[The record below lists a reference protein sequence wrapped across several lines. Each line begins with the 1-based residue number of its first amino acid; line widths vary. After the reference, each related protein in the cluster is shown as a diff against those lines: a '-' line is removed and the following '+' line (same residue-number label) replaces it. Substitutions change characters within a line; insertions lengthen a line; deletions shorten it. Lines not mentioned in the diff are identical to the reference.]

1 MSATLDGQQ
10 TVATAPTAEE
20 FAQRLLDAILGAQF
34 VQAAYLGDRLGYYR
48 ALAESGALT
57 SSDLAARTG
66 TAERYAR
73 DWLEHQAVA
82 GVLTVDD
89 QAAAP
94 SDRRFHLPAGPAE
107 ALTDP
112 TSPAH
117 VLPMARMVGGLG
129 KRLDALVEAYRSG
142 GGVSWAE
149 FGEDARE
156 GQGGA
161 NRPLFLGALPRQYLP
176 SIPEIAAVLDG
187 GRIADVGCG
196 VGWSSIGIALAHPS
210 VSVDGYDVDAPS
222 IEAARANAAAAGVA
236 DRVRFSTDDVA
247 TVPDRYDLVAAF
259 ECVHDMPD
267 PVSVLAAMRRLA
279 EPDGVVL
286 VMDENVAET
295 FTAPGDDVERL
306 MYGWSITC
314 CLPDGLSTPGSVG
327 TGTVMRPDTLRRY
340 AVDAGFATV
349 DVLPV
354 QDDFFRFYRLR
365 APSGTAAGDPDDVSR
380 GRR

>member
-1 MSATLDGQQ
+1 MSIVDSRRLPSSS
-10 TVATAPTAEE
+10 PTAEE
-20 FAQRLLDAILGAQF
+20 FSQRLLDAILGAQF

-48 ALAESGALT
+48 ALAEAGPLT
-57 SSDLAARTG
+57 APELASRTG
-66 TAERYAR
+66 TAGRYVR
-73 DWLEHQAVA
+73 EWLEHQAVV

-89 QAAAP
+89 PGAAP
-94 SDRRFHLPAGPAE
+94 DDRRFELPAGPAE
-107 ALTDP
+107 VLTDP

-117 VLPMARMVGGLG
+117 VLPMARMAGGLG
-129 KRLDALVEAYRSG
+129 RHLDDLVEAYRTG
-142 GGVSWAE
+142 AGVSWSE

-161 NRPLFLGALPRQYLP
+161 NRPLFLGALPREYLP
-176 SIPEIAAVLDG
+176 SVPDIGAVLSGG

-196 VGWSSIGIALAHPS
+196 VGWSAIGIALAHPS
-210 VSVDGYDVDAPS
+210 VTVDGYDIDAPS
-222 IEAARANAAAAGVA
+222 VEVARANALEAGVA
-236 DRVRFSTDDVA
+236 DRVRFSTDDVT
-247 TVPDRYDLVAAF
+247 TVSTHYDLVTAF
-259 ECVHDMPD
+259 ECIHDMPD

-279 EPDGVVL
+279 GADGVVL

-340 AVDAGFATV
+340 AFEAGFAAV
-349 DVLPV
+349 DILPV

-365 APSGTAAGDPDDVSR
+365 
-380 GRR
+380 

>member
-1 MSATLDGQQ
+1 MSTTLDGQ
-10 TVATAPTAEE
+10 TVATSPTAEE

-48 ALAESGALT
+48 ALAESGPLT
-57 SSDLAARTG
+57 PPELAARTG

-73 DWLEHQAVA
+73 EWLEHQAVV

-89 QAAAP
+89 PGAAP
-94 SDRRFHLPAGPAE
+94 EERRFELPAGPAE
-107 ALTDP
+107 SLTD
-112 TSPAH
+112 TASPAH

-161 NRPLFLGALPRQYLP
+161 NRPLFLGALPRDYLP
-176 SIPEIAAVLDG
+176 SIPDVAAVLSGG

-210 VSVDGYDVDAPS
+210 VTVDGYDVDAPS
-222 IEAARANAAAAGVA
+222 VEAARANAAEAGVA
-236 DRVRFSTDDVA
+236 DRVHFSTDDIAGVSK
-247 TVPDRYDLVAAF
+247 RYDLVTAY

-306 MYGWSITC
+306 IYGWSITC

-340 AVDAGFATV
+340 ATDAGFSAV
-349 DVLPV
+349 EVLPV
-354 QDDFFRFYRLR
+354 QDDFFRFYRLQQ
-365 APSGTAAGDPDDVSR
+365 
-380 GRR
+380 

>member
-1 MSATLDGQQ
+1 MSTTLDGQQ
-10 TVATAPTAEE
+10 SVTTSPTADE

-48 ALAESGALT
+48 ALAEAGPLT
-57 SSDLAARTG
+57 SRELAARTG

-73 DWLEHQAVA
+73 EWLEHQAVA
-82 GVLTVDD
+82 DVLTVDD
-89 QAAAP
+89 SAAP
-94 SDRRFHLPAGPAE
+94 PDERRFDLPAGPAE
-107 ALTDP
+107 ALTE
-112 TSPAH
+112 TASPAH
-117 VLPMARMVGGLG
+117 VLPMARMVGALG
-129 KRLDALVEAYRSG
+129 KRLDALVGAYRSG

-161 NRPLFLGALPRQYLP
+161 NRPLFLGALPREYLP
-176 SIPEIAAVLDG
+176 SIPEVATVLSG

-196 VGWSSIGIALAHPS
+196 VGWSSIGIALAHPQ
-210 VSVDGYDVDAPS
+210 VTVDGYDVDVPS
-222 IEAARANAAAAGVA
+222 IEAARANATEAGVA
-236 DRVRFSTDDVA
+236 DRVRFHTADVA
-247 TVPDRYDLVAAF
+247 TVSGRYDMVTAF

-267 PVSVLAAMRRLA
+267 PVTVLAAMRRLA
-279 EPDGVVL
+279 EPNGVVL

-295 FTAPGDDVERL
+295 FTAPGGDVEQL

-314 CLPDGLSTPGSVG
+314 CLPDGLATPGSVG

-340 AVDAGFATV
+340 ATDAGFTTV

-354 QDDFFRFYRLR
+354 QDDFFRFYRLH
-365 APSGTAAGDPDDVSR
+365 P
-380 GRR
+380 

>member
-10 TVATAPTAEE
+10 TVPTSPTADE

-48 ALAESGALT
+48 ALAASGPLT
-57 SSDLAARTG
+57 PPELATRTG
-66 TAERYAR
+66 TTERYTR
-73 DWLEHQAVA
+73 EWLEHQAVA

-89 QAAAP
+89 PGAAP
-94 SDRRFHLPAGPAE
+94 EDRRFELPAGPAE
-107 ALTDP
+107 SLTD
-112 TSPAH
+112 TARPAH
-117 VLPMARMVGGLG
+117 VLPMARMVGALG
-129 KRLDALVEAYRSG
+129 KRLDALVEAYRNG

-161 NRPLFLGALPRQYLP
+161 NRPLFLGALPREYLP
-176 SIPEIAAVLDG
+176 SIPEVAAVLDG

-210 VSVDGYDVDAPS
+210 VTVDGYDVDVPS
-222 IEAARANAAAAGVA
+222 IEAARANAAEAGVG
-236 DRVRFSTDDVA
+236 DRVHFFTEDIAGV
-247 TVPDRYDLVAAF
+247 TGRYDLVTAF

-279 EPDGVVL
+279 DPDGVVL

-295 FTAPGDDVERL
+295 FTAPGDDVEQL

-314 CLPDGLSTPGSVG
+314 CLPDGLSTQGSVG

-340 AVDAGFATV
+340 ASDAGFATV

-354 QDDFFRFYRLR
+354 HDDFFRFYRLR
-365 APSGTAAGDPDDVSR
+365 PPSRTATGQPR
-380 GRR
+380 GR

>member
-1 MSATLDGQQ
+1 MSTTLDRQQ
-10 TVATAPTAEE
+10 TSPTADD

-48 ALAESGALT
+48 ALAASGPLT
-57 SSDLAARTG
+57 SPELAEHTG
-66 TAERYAR
+66 TAERYTR
-73 DWLEHQAVA
+73 EWLEHQAVA

-89 QAAAP
+89 PAAAP
-94 SDRRFHLPAGPAE
+94 QDRRFELPAGPAE
-107 ALTDP
+107 SLTDP
-112 TSPAH
+112 VSPAH

-129 KRLDALVEAYRSG
+129 KRLDDLVVAYRSG
-142 GGVSWAE
+142 GGVGWAE

-161 NRPLFLGALPRQYLP
+161 NRPLFLGALPREYLP
-176 SIPEIAAVLDG
+176 SIPEVARVLSG

-196 VGWSSIGIALAHPS
+196 VGWSAIGIALAHPG
-210 VSVDGYDVDAPS
+210 VTVDGYDVDAPS
-222 IEAARANAAAAGVA
+222 IEAARANAAEAGVA
-236 DRVRFSTDDVA
+236 DRVHFSTDDIAGVSG
-247 TVPDRYDLVAAF
+247 RYDLVTAF

-279 EPDGVVL
+279 EPDGFVL

-314 CLPDGLSTPGSVG
+314 CLPDGLATPGSVG

-340 AVDAGFATV
+340 AADAGFATV

-354 QDDFFRFYRLR
+354 HDDFFRFYRLR
-365 APSGTAAGDPDDVSR
+365 PAKSTAERDDAGGVR
-380 GRR
+380 G

>member
-1 MSATLDGQQ
+1 MS
-10 TVATAPTAEE
+10 TVADRRPPIPAPTAEE
-20 FAQRLLDAILGAQF
+20 FAQRLLDAVLGAQF

-48 ALAESGALT
+48 ALAEAGPLT
-57 SSDLAARTG
+57 APELAARTG

-73 DWLEHQAVA
+73 EWLEHQAVA
-82 GVLTVDD
+82 GALAVDEPG
-89 QAAAP
+89 AAP
-94 SDRRFHLPAGPAE
+94 EARRFELPAGAAE
-107 ALTDP
+107 VLTDP

-129 KRLDALVEAYRSG
+129 QHLDDLVEAYRTG
-142 GGVSWAE
+142 NGVSWAE
-149 FGEDARE
+149 FGDDARE

-161 NRPLFLGALPRQYLP
+161 NRPLFLGALPREYLP
-176 SIPEIAAVLDG
+176 SVPDIDAVLSGG

-196 VGWSSIGIALAHPS
+196 VGWSSIGMALAHPS
-210 VSVDGYDVDAPS
+210 VTVDGYDVDVPS
-222 IEAARANAAAAGVA
+222 VAAARANAREAGVG

-247 TVPDRYDLVAAF
+247 TVRDRYDLVTAF
-259 ECVHDMPD
+259 ECIHDLPD
-267 PVSVLAAMRRLA
+267 PVSVLAAMRGLA
-279 EPDGVVL
+279 GSDGVVL

-295 FTAPGDDVERL
+295 FTAPGDDVEQL

-340 AVDAGFATV
+340 AADAGFSAV
-349 DVLPV
+349 DVLPI

-365 APSGTAAGDPDDVSR
+365 QHAN
-380 GRR
+380 

>member
-1 MSATLDGQQ
+1 MSTTLDGQQ

-73 DWLEHQAVA
+73 EWLEHQAVA

-89 QAAAP
+89 QTAAP

-176 SIPEIAAVLDG
+176 SIPEVAAVLDG

-340 AVDAGFATV
+340 AVHAGFATV

-365 APSGTAAGDPDDVSR
+365 APSGTAGDPDDVSR

>member
-1 MSATLDGQQ
+1 MTTTFDGQR
-10 TVATAPTAEE
+10 TEATSPTAEE
-20 FAQRLLDAILGAQF
+20 FAERLLTAILGAQF
-34 VQAAYLGDRLGYYR
+34 VQAAYLGDRLGYYQ
-48 ALAESGALT
+48 ALT
-57 SSDLAARTG
+57 DSGPLTSGELATRSG
-66 TAERYAR
+66 TSERYAR
-73 DWLEHQAVA
+73 EWLEHQAVV
-82 GVLTVDD
+82 GVVTVDD
-89 QAAAP
+89 PAAAP
-94 SDRRFHLPAGPAE
+94 GDRRFALPAGPAE

-117 VLPMARMVGGLG
+117 VLPMARMVCGLG
-129 KRLDALVEAYRSG
+129 QHLDDLVGAYRSG

-149 FGEDARE
+149 FGDDVRE

-161 NRPLFLGALPRQYLP
+161 NRPLFLGALPREYLP
-176 SIPEIAAVLDG
+176 SIPEVARALSG

-210 VSVDGYDVDAPS
+210 VTVDGYDVDAPS
-222 IEAARANAAAAGVA
+222 IEAARAHASEAGVA
-236 DRVRFSTDDVA
+236 DRVHFHTRDVA
-247 TVPDRYDLVAAF
+247 AVTGRYDLVTAF

-295 FTAPGDDVERL
+295 FTAPGDDVEQL

-314 CLPDGLSTPGSVG
+314 CLPDGLAYPGSVG
-327 TGTVMRPDTLRRY
+327 TGTVMRPETLRRY
-340 AVDAGFATV
+340 ATAAGFADV

-354 QDDFFRFYRLR
+354 EDEFFRFYRLVQEPAR
-365 APSGTAAGDPDDVSR
+365 QG
-380 GRR
+380 

>member
-1 MSATLDGQQ
+1 MSTTIDEQQ
-10 TVATAPTAEE
+10 TGAMSPTAED

-48 ALAESGALT
+48 ALAESGPLT
-57 SSDLAARTG
+57 PSELAARTG

-73 DWLEHQAVA
+73 EWLEHQAVA

-89 QAAAP
+89 PAAAP
-94 SDRRFHLPAGPAE
+94 GKRRFALPAGPAE

-117 VLPMARMVGGLG
+117 VLPMAQMVCGLG
-129 KRLDALVEAYRSG
+129 KNLDALLDAYRNG
-142 GGVSWAE
+142 GGVSWAQ
-149 FGEDARE
+149 FGEDVRE

-161 NRPLFLGALPRQYLP
+161 NRPLFLGALPRDYLP
-176 SIPEIAAVLDG
+176 SIPEVAAVLSG

-196 VGWSSIGIALAHPS
+196 VGWSSIGIALAHPD
-210 VSVDGYDVDAPS
+210 VTVDGYDVDAPS
-222 IEAARANAAAAGVA
+222 IEAARVNAAEAGVA
-236 DRVRFSTDDVA
+236 DRVRFHVGDVA
-247 TVPDRYDLVAAF
+247 DVTGRYDLVAAF
-259 ECVHDMPD
+259 ECVHDLPD
-267 PVSVLAAMRRLA
+267 PVSVLAATRRLA

-314 CLPDGLSTPGSVG
+314 CLPDGLAHTGSVG

-340 AVDAGFATV
+340 AADAGFAGV

-354 QDDFFRFYRLR
+354 QDEFFRFYRLR
-365 APSGTAAGDPDDVSR
+365 HEPARQG
-380 GRR
+380 